1 MVLVPS
7 SVMSVVGEEVEVE
20 SNINYRTQQAGK

>member
-7 SVMSVVGEEVEVE
+7 SVVGEEVEVEVE